1 VTLEAPGEDFDF
13 DAGERAP
20 RATSR
25 IRRRAPGRTG
35 RHPSRSSASSRPS
48 PNRPRKRWSWTSATP
63 GIEWQRLS
71 DVEMRSIVFADK
83 PPLQTDAFHLLAG
96 RKGMGKGT
104 LLAEIGSRVTRGE
117 LGPKRNVIWIGS
129 EDSAADRHQAA
140 DPRGR
145 RRPRSH
151 PDRR

>member
-104 LLAEIGSRVTRGE
+104 LLAEIGSRVTRA
-117 LGPKRNVIWIGS
+117 S
-129 EDSAADRHQAA
+129 
-140 DPRGR
+140 GR
-145 RRPRSH
+145 RGGFPRRH
-151 PDRR
+151 PHKRAQLAHRLRVDAAEPERTCLGMDP